1 MSCKPFNG
9 FTASPAVHA
18 CTNYTGINRMLPL
31 LRLMR
36 KVIGWVD
43 FIAFTMLM
51 YLLSWLPWPGIHPV
65 ARLFQAWSRAFVRA
79 LDVDLRLHQ
88 KNRRRLPT
96 RFILIANH
104 PAAFEDIGI
113 PALFDVVSLAKL
125 QVQGWFVVGR
135 ISKAAGTLYVDRD
148 DPASRQQAIQTMV
161 DAVNA
166 GQNIALY
173 PEGGCK
179 GRRLFGEFKSGAFEV
194 SMRTG
199 IPILPIF
206 LHYEAQDDFE
216 WQPPYTLPQ
225 KIWHMLTAANN
236 CANFYVYDPL
246 DPKDYADKYAM
257 KAAAYA
263 LYVCWNAQYL
273 E

>member
-1 MSCKPFNG
+1 MVYLFHLLKKI
-9 FTASPAVHA
+9 PAW
-18 CTNYTGINRMLPL
+18 I
-31 LRLMR
+31 
-36 KVIGWVD
+36 D
-43 FIAFTMLM
+43 FVVLTTLI
-51 YLLSWLPWPGIHPV
+51 YLLAWLPWPGRHPV
-65 ARLFQAWSRAFVRA
+65 ARLFNTWCRCFVRA

-88 KNRRRLPT
+88 KNRRRLPE

-113 PALFDVVSLAKL
+113 PALFDVVSLAKI
-125 QVQGWFVVGR
+125 QVADWFVVGR

-148 DPASRQQAIQTMV
+148 NPESRHHAIDAMV
-161 DAVNA
+161 AAVNA

-179 GRRLFGEFKSGAFEV
+179 GRRLYKEFLSGAFEV

-199 IPILPIF
+199 IPVLPVFI
-206 LHYEAQDDFE
+206 HYEAQDDFE

-225 KIWHMLTAANN
+225 KIWHMMKTVNNRANY
-236 CANFYVYDPL
+236 YVYDPL
-246 DPKDYADKYAM
+246 DPKDFADKNAM
-257 KAAAYA
+257 RAAAYEK
-263 LYVCWNAQYL
+263 YVDWNDKYL

>member
-1 MSCKPFNG
+1 
-9 FTASPAVHA
+9 
-18 CTNYTGINRMLPL
+18 MLIL
-31 LRLMR
+31 LRLLWR
-36 KVIGWVD
+36 AIAIAD
-43 FIAFTMLM
+43 FVALCALV
-51 YLLSWLPWPGIHPV
+51 YLLAWLPWPGRHPV
-65 ARLFQAWSRAFVRA
+65 ARLFPTWCRCFVRA

-88 KNRRRLPT
+88 KNLKHLPE

-113 PALFDVVSLAKL
+113 PALFDVVSLAKI
-125 QVQGWFVVGR
+125 QVRDWFVVGR

-148 DPASRQQAIQTMV
+148 NPESRHHAIDAMV
-161 DAVNA
+161 AAVNA

-179 GRRLFGEFKSGAFEV
+179 GRRLHTEFLSGAFEV
-194 SMRTG
+194 SIRTG
-199 IPILPIF
+199 VPILPVF

-225 KIWHMLTAANN
+225 KIWHMMTTVNNRANY
-236 CANFYVYDPL
+236 YVFDPME
-246 DPKDYADKYAM
+246 PKDYADKHAM
-257 KAAAYA
+257 KNAAYA
-263 LYVCWNAQYL
+263 LYVKWNARYL

>member
-1 MSCKPFNG
+1 MVLL
-9 FTASPAVHA
+9 A
-18 CTNYTGINRMLPL
+18 RL
-31 LRLMR
+31 LRKAL
-36 KVIGWVD
+36 GWID
-43 FIAFTMLM
+43 FIAFTTLM
-51 YLLSWLPWPGIHPV
+51 YLLSWLPWSGRHPV
-65 ARLFQAWSRAFVRA
+65 ERMFNAWCRSFVRA

-88 KNRRRLPT
+88 KNRARLPG

-113 PALFDVVSLAKL
+113 PALFEVVSLAKL
-125 QVQGWFVVGR
+125 QVQDWFIVGR

-148 DPASRQQAIQTMV
+148 DPASRHHAIDAMV
-161 DAVNA
+161 EAIKA
-166 GQNIALY
+166 GKNIALY

-179 GRRLFGEFKSGAFEV
+179 GRRLFHEFQSGAFEV

-199 IPILPIF
+199 VPILPLF

-216 WQPPYTLPQ
+216 WQDPYTLPD
-225 KIWHMLTAANN
+225 KIRHMMTTVNNRANY
-236 CANFYVYDPL
+236 YVFDPL

-263 LYVCWNAQYL
+263 LYVKWNAQYL